1 MIVYRKFHQ
10 PNLLHGTVLDQVK
23 MWKDAWKDDH
33 VNLYISSG
41 SEAVI
46 LLTAKPNREY
56 TYHDS
61 LRMFLLYTVSSYAR

>member
-1 MIVYRKFHQ
+1 
-10 PNLLHGTVLDQVK
+10 

-61 LRMFLLYTVSSYAR
+61 LRMFLLYTVLREPLWPYVCNRVC

>member
-1 MIVYRKFHQ
+1 MIVYRKFHW

-23 MWKDAWKDDH
+23 MGKDAWKDDH

-46 LLTAKPNREY
+46 LQTARPNRGY
-56 TYHDS
+56 TCHNS
-61 LRMFLLYTVSSYAR
+61 FI

>member
-1 MIVYRKFHQ
+1 
-10 PNLLHGTVLDQVK
+10 

-46 LLTAKPNREY
+46 LQTARPNREY
-56 TYHDS
+56 TYHD
-61 LRMFLLYTVSSYAR
+61 RFLENVFVAIQTYLTTLLGSIAPSCCNVFFKEEITS